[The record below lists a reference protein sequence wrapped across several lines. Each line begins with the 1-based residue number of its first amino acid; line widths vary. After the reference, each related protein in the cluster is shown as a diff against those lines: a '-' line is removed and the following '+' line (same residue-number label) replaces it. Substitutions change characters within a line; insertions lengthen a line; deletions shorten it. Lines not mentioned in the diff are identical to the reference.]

1 MIKRIY
7 FLTSEIIP
15 FAESYPLADF
25 SKEIPIIFNE
35 RKFDFRLM
43 MPKYSFISE
52 RRYIL
57 REVIRL
63 REMDLQYRN
72 ESLKASVKSA
82 FIPNTKVQVYFLEH
96 DGYYSNTIPDLYQ
109 EEPAADASRNA
120 IRFGYFAAAAL
131 TTLNY
136 LRWRPDVIICN
147 DWQMSMI
154 PLMIHANILDR
165 TYFEGVKILQVLH
178 SKNPLAKYLL
188 SDYQSVGIT
197 DLNRE
202 LVEKGKRVDCVA
214 AAYQFS
220 HHTLFISNREDL
232 PKKYQSDPIFK
243 KLLEENKKRV
253 STFKIKNDTPEEW
266 QRLANEIV
274 RIVERI

>member
-7 FLTSEIIP
+7 FLTSEIVP
-15 FAESYPLADF
+15 FAESYQLADF

-63 REMDLQYRN
+63 REMDLRYRN
-72 ESLKASVKSA
+72 ESLQASVKSA
-82 FIPNTKVQVYFLEH
+82 FIPNTKVQVYFLEQ
-96 DGYYSNTIPDLYQ
+96 DEYYSNSIPDLYR
-109 EEPAADASRNA
+109 EEPEADTGRNA

-147 DWQMSMI
+147 DWQMGMI
-154 PLMIHANILDR
+154 PLMIHSNILDK
-165 TYFEGVKILQVLH
+165 TYFDGVKILQVLH
-178 SKNPLAKYLL
+178 SKNPLSKYLL
-188 SDYQSVGIT
+188 ADYQSVGIS
-197 DLNRE
+197 DLNQD
-202 LVEKGKRVDCVA
+202 LVEKGKRLVCVA
-214 AAYQFS
+214 AAWQFS
-220 HHTLFISNREDL
+220 HHTLFISNQEDL
-232 PKKYQSDPIFK
+232 LKRYQTDPIFA
-243 KLLEENKKRV
+243 KLIEGNKKRI
-253 STFKIKNDTPEEW
+253 STFKVKSDTPEEW